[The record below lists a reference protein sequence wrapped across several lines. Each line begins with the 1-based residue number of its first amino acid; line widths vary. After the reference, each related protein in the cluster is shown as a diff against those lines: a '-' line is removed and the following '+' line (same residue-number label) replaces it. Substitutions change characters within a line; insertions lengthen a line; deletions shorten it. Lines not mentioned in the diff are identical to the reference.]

1 MCEGAVARSTI
12 RYGSYTIMFKA
23 LKDAKR
29 RVVQTVYEKTTNAVE
44 KTIDERTDR
53 NFSNFC
59 EMIDDMNECGAGYH
73 THTPLRNVALSI
85 RVSLIYLYFIRYI
98 EQWRL

>member
-1 MCEGAVARSTI
+1 
-12 RYGSYTIMFKA
+12 MFKA

-73 THTPLRNVALSI
+73 TLTPTLLFPNICLSCSYTSFTTLNNGDCRSASI
-85 RVSLIYLYFIRYI
+85 LSRPEEDF
-98 EQWRL
+98 